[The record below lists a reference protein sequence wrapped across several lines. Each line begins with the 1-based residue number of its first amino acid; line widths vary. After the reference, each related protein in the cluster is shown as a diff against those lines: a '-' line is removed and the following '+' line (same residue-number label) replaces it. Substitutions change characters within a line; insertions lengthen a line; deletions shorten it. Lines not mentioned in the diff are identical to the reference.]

1 MVQADNIYFDLFKR
15 NMDTRRQIV
24 FAALGAALLF
34 GAWAIERD
42 PKGDQI
48 VGDVT
53 TDPRAVY
60 LSLAFIVGWTAYF
73 GIVRSIDKNVLAM
86 LAKLEHTAKFE
97 IQEISPRLNLRAKYL
112 PFLISLITNV
122 AILAFHYPSTP

>member
-1 MVQADNIYFDLFKR
+1 
-15 NMDTRRQIV
+15 MDTRRQIV